1 MTRLSQSNRLTCA
14 LTEPSRDAHAACRVM
29 GRLLDLPHISWR
41 TCVADQL
48 SDRKLVAWPMWL
60 LLGGRL
66 AGVVPGSLLVPFADR
81 GWPPDRF
88 SADTAVSLGHLLA
101 CNVGT
106 HCGWRDAEKARNVAG
121 CPPVLGK
128 RL

>member
-1 MTRLSQSNRLTCA
+1 MVNDAAIFHRYRPQQQAA
-14 LTEPSRDAHAACRVM
+14 LGSMYDSIRGV
-29 GRLLDLPHISWR
+29 
-41 TCVADQL
+41 Q
-48 SDRKLVAWPMWL
+48 LVAWSMWL
-60 LLGGRL
+60 LLGGCL

-81 GWPPDRF
+81 GWPPDWL

-106 HCGWRDAEKARNVAG
+106 HCGWGDAEKARNVAG